1 MGDAVDSF
9 PDIEIEEFKNFDFRD
24 QQAECAL
31 NIAYGVDRNYLDWV
45 GVSITSVVIN
55 NNIRIDYHIIADEY
69 DNSFLEHIESL
80 AKKYQIKISLY
91 LINAKCLDSLPRTKI
106 WSRAMYFR
114 LFAFENFSQKL
125 DKLLYLDA
133 DIFCIGK
140 LDELAN
146 KNLEGV
152 TAAVVKDVDSMQ
164 GKSADRLKDPTLKG
178 NYFNSGVV
186 LANLKEWVRNDLT
199 KRTLS
204 ILLNDNHNGVIYKYP
219 DQDVL
224 NTLLKDKVIFL
235 PRKYNT
241 IYTIKSELK
250 DKTHYKYKEIIT
262 DGTVLIHYTG
272 ATKPWHKWAIYP
284 STIYYQKALAA
295 SPWKDQPA
303 REAKSI
309 IEYKKRYK
317 HLLIQHKYL
326 SGIVAGFLYLLRKY
340 SLF

>member
-1 MGDAVDSF
+1 MDSF
-9 PDIEIEEFKNFDFRD
+9 PGIEILEFKNFDFKD
-24 QQAECAL
+24 QQEGCAL

-55 NNIRIDYHIIADEY
+55 NHISIDYHIIADEY
-69 DNSFLEHIESL
+69 DASFIERIEFL
-80 AKKYQIKISLY
+80 AKTYKIKISLY
-91 LINAKCLDSLPRTKI
+91 LINAHCLERLPRTKV

-114 LFAFENFSQKL
+114 LFAFEMFGKNL

-133 DIFCIGK
+133 DIFCVGR

-146 KNLEGV
+146 QDLAGF

-164 GKSADRLKDPTLKG
+164 SKSAERLKDPTLKG

-199 KRTLS
+199 NRTLS
-204 ILLNDNHNGVIYKYP
+204 ILLNDNHSGIIYKYP

-250 DKTHYKYKEIIT
+250 DKTHQKFKETIT

-284 STIYYQKALAA
+284 STIYYQTALAA

-303 REAKSI
+303 REARTI

-326 SGIVAGFLYLLRKY
+326 SGITAGFLYLLRKY